1 MSNDWAY
8 VEDGIYISSA
18 PVVDNNEFLTKHNIG
33 LIVNASNR
41 PQYVNNMEIPTIFA
55 INYQDTVPGPFSIK
69 KDTQILINKLN
80 DISSVI
86 NMFMKQNP
94 SANIL
99 IHCQAGINRS
109 ATIIAY
115 YLIKY
120 RGYDPKD
127 IIKKNKISECYS
139 AK

>member
-1 MSNDWAY
+1 
-8 VEDGIYISSA
+8 
-18 PVVDNNEFLTKHNIG
+18 
-33 LIVNASNR
+33 
-41 PQYVNNMEIPTIFA
+41 MEIPTIFA

-127 IIKKNKISECYS
+127 IIKKIRLANATQRNNTPALINPLFEEIIVKTLNTLPQ
-139 AK
+139 AKS